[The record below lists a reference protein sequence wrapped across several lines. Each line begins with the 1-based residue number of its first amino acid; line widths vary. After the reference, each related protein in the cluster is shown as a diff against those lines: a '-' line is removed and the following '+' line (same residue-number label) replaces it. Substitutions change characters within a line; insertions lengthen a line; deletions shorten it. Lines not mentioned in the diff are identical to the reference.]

1 MRRKF
6 IGQVMAVA
14 MALGV
19 GLASTAALAEE
30 WPSRPISLVVPFGA
44 GSSPD
49 TMARKV
55 AEYASKKLGQPIVV
69 ENKPGASGNLGT
81 GYIARAKPDGYTFGT
96 SITGPMVNNTL
107 IYDDLPYDP
116 KQDLI
121 PLTLAVH
128 QYNVIVVRDDSPFES
143 FDDLLEALKDQDN
156 DFNFPSTGAGTVS
169 HLSIELILDETGGNA
184 VHIPYSSSPEAVTS
198 IIAGDTDFAALP
210 PVTVVPMVRDGR
222 LRALATV
229 SAERLSFLPDTPTV
243 NEFGMSGVE
252 GSGWI
257 GFVAPAGVPDEIRD
271 QLSDVLR
278 EALQSPEI
286 AENLTNQFMEPVGN
300 SPEEFGQYMD
310 DELERWGP
318 LITRLEIKAN

>member
-128 QYNVIVVRDDSPFES
+128 QYNVIVVRDDSPLES

-184 VHIPYSSSPEAVTS
+184 VHVPYSSSPEAVTS

-286 AENLTNQFMEPVGN
+286 VENLTNQFMEPVGN

>member
-6 IGQVMAVA
+6 IGQVMAAA

-128 QYNVIVVRDDSPFES
+128 QYNVIVVRDDSPLES

-286 AENLTNQFMEPVGN
+286 VENLTNQFMEPVGN

>member
-6 IGQVMAVA
+6 IGQVMAAA

-128 QYNVIVVRDDSPFES
+128 QYNVIVVRDDSPLES

-184 VHIPYSSSPEAVTS
+184 VHVPYSSSPEAVTS

-286 AENLTNQFMEPVGN
+286 VENLTNQFMEPVGN